1 MIYIHQ
7 YGVTLRSITPS
18 DIETI
23 RNWRNTEEVRRQ
35 MLFQNVINA
44 KQQIEWYN
52 QLDKKRNL
60 YFIYNEQGIIH
71 LKGIDW
77 MKKEGE
83 AGIFTTKANAYVTN
97 IAAIITLMDFAF
109 NVLLFNLLKA
119 RVKKDSIQNIEM
131 NIGLGYQISKIEDDC
146 VYMTCKRDNYKIE
159 EKIRKWLIDKSNST
173 CSLTF
178 KIMSDSEWINQ
189 YINQ

>member
-7 YGVTLRSITPS
+7 YGVTLRSITLN

-23 RNWRNTEEVRRQ
+23 RNWRNSEEVRKQ

-52 QLDKKRNL
+52 QLDKKHNL
-60 YFIYNEQGIIH
+60 YFIFNEQGIIH
-71 LKGIDW
+71 LKDIDW
-77 MKKEGE
+77 MKKEAE
-83 AGIFTTKANAYVTN
+83 AGIFTTKVNAYVTN

-109 NVLLFNLLKA
+109 YVLSFNLLKA
-119 RVKKDSIQNIEM
+119 RVKKDAIQNIEM
-131 NIGLGYQISKIEDDC
+131 NKGLGYKISKMEGDC
-146 VYMTCKRDNYKIE
+146 IYMHCKKEHYKIE

-178 KIMSDSEWINQ
+178 DIMSGSEWIKQ
-189 YINQ
+189 YIN